1 MRFAM
6 FDSRRAVREARRDDR
21 AGGRPPHAPS
31 HRGFPRPHQGLPQRP
46 RLFLYFIRLRRKRTE
61 RAADALERQPDAD
74 RDDDADPARRR
85 SQPDSH
91 R

>member
-1 MRFAM
+1 M
-6 FDSRRAVREARRDDR
+6 
-21 AGGRPPHAPS
+21 
-31 HRGFPRPHQGLPQRP
+31 HRGLPRPHEGLR
-46 RLFLYFIRLRRKRTE
+46 RRSRWFLYFMRLRSERTE

-85 SQPDSH
+85 PQPDFH

>member
-1 MRFAM
+1 M
-6 FDSRRAVREARRDDR
+6 
-21 AGGRPPHAPS
+21 
-31 HRGFPRPHQGLPQRP
+31 
-46 RLFLYFIRLRRKRTE
+46 RLRSERTE

-85 SQPDSH
+85 PQPDFH